1 MKKTM
6 IIGLISLLSI
16 VLVYGFADATVGGRC
31 DNCHTMHN
39 SQGGAAMN
47 YDASA
52 TPNALLLRGSCIGCH
67 AQNTAANIVNSVIP
81 QVLHINATDL
91 AGGNFKY
98 CTDAASQNKV
108 HNVSGLSGAPGAQ
121 DTVLLNNPPGFLAAY
136 DPASTDF
143 NTTNRLVCAG
153 ANGCHGNRDQ
163 ATQDAAIKG
172 SHHGSDTMLKF
183 GGPIN
188 EATQGGGAGGAG
200 DFTTTAKSYRFL
212 YNVHGGEDSDWQAT
226 SGAADHNE
234 YKGVVFGT
242 RGQTQGWSDVTT
254 ISDLCAECHGQ
265 FHAGGLSTNSG
276 IGSASPWNRHPTDAL
291 LPNSGEYAS
300 YTSYNVQVPV
310 GRPSIPNAASNTVSP
325 GTDVVACVSC
335 HAAHGTNY
343 ADILRWDYT
352 GSMTAGTGCLRCH
365 TQKSAY

>member
-136 DPASTDF
+136 DPASPDF

-163 ATQDAAIKG
+163 ANQDVAIKG
-172 SHHGSDTMLKF
+172 SHHYSDTMLKF
-183 GGPIN
+183 GTIN
-188 EATQGGGAGGAG
+188 EATQGGGTGGA
-200 DFTTTAKSYRFL
+200 DVVTTGKSYRFL

-242 RGQTQGWSDVTT
+242 RGQTQVWSDVTA

-310 GRPSIPNAASNTVSP
+310 GRPSIPTAASNTVSP